1 MELSEFLLAIPT
13 RQKVKKRRA
22 AMKELKRCSAA
33 VHKQESL
40 VRFTKTNDQKREE
53 NLNELKLRLNR
64 QPKISDLFLTYEN
77 NESCETRR
85 HESCYSAAAFMLA
98 HSHINLQHQF
108 AYKLIEDN
116 NKREMI
122 YARFFPPFFCCL
134 QGGLLLSFNYFVA
147 ALPITSNHLRWCV
160 NFFSEKP
167 LRHNCPFILGLL
179 LIKV

>member
-1 MELSEFLLAIPT
+1 
-13 RQKVKKRRA
+13 
-22 AMKELKRCSAA
+22 MKELKQRCSAA

-122 YARFFPPFFCCL
+122 YARFLPPFLLPSPEASSFHSIT
-134 QGGLLLSFNYFVA
+134 LLLPYPSHPIISDD
-147 ALPITSNHLRWCV
+147 ALI
-160 NFFSEKP
+160 FSQP
-167 LRHNCPFILGLL
+167 QLL
-179 LIKV
+179 FYVG

>member
-1 MELSEFLLAIPT
+1 MLAIPT

-22 AMKELKRCSAA
+22 AMKELKQRCSAA

-85 HESCYSAAAFMLA
+85 HESCYSSAAAFMLA

-122 YARFFPPFFCCL
+122 YARFFPPFFAASREASSSHSIT
-134 QGGLLLSFNYFVA
+134 LLLPYPSHPIISDD
-147 ALPITSNHLRWCV
+147 ALI
-160 NFFSEKP
+160 FFQRS
-167 LRHNCPFILGLL
+167 H
-179 LIKV
+179 

>member
-1 MELSEFLLAIPT
+1 
-13 RQKVKKRRA
+13 
-22 AMKELKRCSAA
+22 MKELKQRCSAA

-122 YARFFPPFFCCL
+122 YARFLPPFLLPLLRPPPFIQLLCCCL
-134 QGGLLLSFNYFVA
+134 THHIQSS
-147 ALPITSNHLRWCV
+147 PMMR
-160 NFFSEKP
+160 
-167 LRHNCPFILGLL
+167 
-179 LIKV
+179 

>member
-1 MELSEFLLAIPT
+1 
-13 RQKVKKRRA
+13 
-22 AMKELKRCSAA
+22 MKELKQRCSAA

-116 NKREMI
+116 GSNMAQKMI
-122 YARFFPPFFCCL
+122 YIPACVSFCMPL
-134 QGGLLLSFNYFVA
+134 INLSINSIFSSIQQIQQSVA
-147 ALPITSNHLRWCV
+147 ANVASATKEDLLR
-160 NFFSEKP
+160 S
-167 LRHNCPFILGLL
+167 
-179 LIKV
+179 

>member
-1 MELSEFLLAIPT
+1 
-13 RQKVKKRRA
+13 
-22 AMKELKRCSAA
+22 MKELKQRCSAA

-122 YARFFPPFFCCL
+122 YARFFPPFFLLPPGRPPPLIQLLCCCL
-134 QGGLLLSFNYFVA
+134 THHIQSS
-147 ALPITSNHLRWCV
+147 PMMR
-160 NFFSEKP
+160 
-167 LRHNCPFILGLL
+167 
-179 LIKV
+179 